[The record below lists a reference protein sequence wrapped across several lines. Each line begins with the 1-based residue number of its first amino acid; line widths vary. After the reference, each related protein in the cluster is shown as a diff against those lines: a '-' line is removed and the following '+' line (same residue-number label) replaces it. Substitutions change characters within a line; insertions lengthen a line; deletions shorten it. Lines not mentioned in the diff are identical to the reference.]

1 MFGSQE
7 QTGGSVDSRFG
18 FWRFGR
24 FGIFMFNPTLVRVL
38 VYGISEVTTKYR
50 LILAC
55 FVSHLSHKIL
65 LEFGNISP
73 QNISSFFSS
82 ALFVVS
88 HYTNN
93 THFKLKKRIII
104 HTFASNFL

>member
-1 MFGSQE
+1 MVF
-7 QTGGSVDSRFG
+7 GGSEVS
-18 FWRFGR
+18 R
-24 FGIFMFNPTLVRVL
+24 FGIFRFDPTLGRIL

-55 FVSHLSHKIL
+55 FVSNLSHKIL
-65 LEFGNISP
+65 LEFRNIFP

-82 ALFVVS
+82 APFVVS

-104 HTFASNFL
+104 HKFASNFL

>member
-1 MFGSQE
+1 MVF
-7 QTGGSVDSRFG
+7 GGSEVS
-18 FWRFGR
+18 R
-24 FGIFMFNPTLVRVL
+24 FGIFRFDPTLGRVL

-55 FVSHLSHKIL
+55 FVFHLSHKIL
-65 LEFGNISP
+65 LEFGNIFP
-73 QNISSFFSS
+73 HQKKIQKISSFFST
-82 ALFVVS
+82 APFVVS

-104 HTFASNFL
+104 HKFASNFL

>member
-1 MFGSQE
+1 MVF
-7 QTGGSVDSRFG
+7 GGSEVS
-18 FWRFGR
+18 R
-24 FGIFMFNPTLVRVL
+24 FGIFRFDPTLGRIL

-65 LEFGNISP
+65 LEFGNIFP

-82 ALFVVS
+82 APFVVS
-88 HYTNN
+88 HDTNN

-104 HTFASNFL
+104 HKFASNFL